1 MKEQTLEILAGFF
14 GENPRLEP
22 CREAIRGGVTLLT
35 ACFKAGGKLLVCGN
49 GGSCADSDHIVGEL
63 MKGFL
68 LKRPLP
74 RERREMLKNLFG
86 EEGESLADRLQEA
99 LPAVSMGS
107 QSALL
112 TAIGNDIG
120 YDLVF
125 AQQVMGYG
133 RPGDVLLAIS
143 TSGNASNV
151 KAALM
156 TAKSLGVST
165 IALTGEGGGAAAPLA
180 DVRITVPD
188 SRTFRVQEY
197 HCAVC
202 HLLCGCVEAEL
213 FEG

>member
-1 MKEQTLEILAGFF
+1 MKEQTSEILAGFF

-22 CREAIRGGVTLLT
+22 CREAICDGVTLLT

-49 GGSCADSDHIVGEL
+49 GGSCADGDHIVGEL

-74 RERREMLKNLFG
+74 RERREMLKNLFE
-86 EEGESLADRLQEA
+86 EEGEMLAGRLQGA
-99 LPAVSMGS
+99 LPAVALGS
-107 QSALL
+107 QSALV

-143 TSGNASNV
+143 TSGNAPNV

-165 IALTGEGGGAAAPLA
+165 IAPTSMATYRPGIRASCPGRPSRNPAASTPAKSSG
-180 DVRITVPD
+180 ITC
-188 SRTFRVQEY
+188 R
-197 HCAVC
+197 A
-202 HLLCGCVEAEL
+202 
-213 FEG
+213 